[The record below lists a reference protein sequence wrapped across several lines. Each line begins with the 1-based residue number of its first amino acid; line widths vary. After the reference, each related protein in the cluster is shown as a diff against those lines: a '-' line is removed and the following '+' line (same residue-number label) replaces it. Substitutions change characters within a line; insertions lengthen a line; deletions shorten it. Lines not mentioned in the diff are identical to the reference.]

1 MNHQWNMEIDSADS
15 SIKLIPHGSDD
26 LHPKF
31 VIFQLCNAP
40 AAYVAAPKERQLCV
54 GGRGSIV
61 LGMVSNSL
69 KEGRLRIDEWL
80 HISIGHLVK
89 KNLNWAH

>member
-1 MNHQWNMEIDSADS
+1 M
-15 SIKLIPHGSDD
+15 G
-26 LHPKF
+26 
-31 VIFQLCNAP
+31 IFQLCNAP

-54 GGRGSIV
+54 GGRWSIV

-89 KNLNWAH
+89 NLNWAHCPLTERVLKHIETTYLVVYI